1 MSWLHGVTAQRACP
15 RSAPRPPV
23 RTCSAPW
30 RSPAPHLQE
39 GGSACSPGEVTMQT
53 GIRGWRKTEVT
64 CGLKGAPSALQ
75 PLPPAV
81 ATPTRRS
88 PSFLRSLLS
97 TDNGYVS
104 QNSSH

>member
-23 RTCSAPW
+23 RTCPAPW

-53 GIRGWRKTEVT
+53 GIRGWRRTEVT

-81 ATPTRRS
+81 AP
-88 PSFLRSLLS
+88 PSYVLCFPLIMGTCHRTQA
-97 TDNGYVS
+97 TDFKV
-104 QNSSH
+104 